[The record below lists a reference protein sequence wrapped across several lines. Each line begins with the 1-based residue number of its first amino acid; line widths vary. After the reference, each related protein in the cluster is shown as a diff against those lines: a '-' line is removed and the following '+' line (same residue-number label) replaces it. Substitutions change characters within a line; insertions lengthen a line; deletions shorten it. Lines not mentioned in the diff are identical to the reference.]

1 MEDMHDYLQKLM
13 DQRQMRSNYDQ
24 MMQQALKDP
33 QVQRFL
39 TENAD
44 VLAPDA
50 VEKGAAKIYEFV
62 SERDKV
68 AAGEQPFAPGYR
80 PELLV
85 SNRLIDITYVP
96 TEAKVAAD
104 VAREEANLVTAINMP
119 KSIANAS
126 LRTYD
131 STNRMQ
137 ALVMAN
143 DFYLAQISDPKAFHQ
158 GLFLTGPFGVGKTY
172 LLGAI
177 ANDLAKQGQATTLLH
192 YPTFTVDMKNAIGQN
207 QVTPM
212 LNRVKNAPILML
224 DDIGA
229 ESISPWIRDDV
240 LGVILQYRMQEELP
254 TFFSSNKTMDE
265 LAGFLAGND
274 RGDDEAVKAQRIM
287 QRIRFLSQ
295 EVVVGGENRRLG
307 NQ

>member
-1 MEDMHDYLQKLM
+1 MHEYLQKLM
-13 DQRQMRSNYDQ
+13 DQRQMRSNYNQ

-33 QVQRFL
+33 QVQTFL
-39 TENAD
+39 NENAD
-44 VLAPDA
+44 ALASDA
-50 VEKGAAKIYEFV
+50 IEKGAAKIYEFV
-62 SERDKV
+62 SERDKI
-68 AAGEQPFAPGYR
+68 AAGQQPFAPGYR
-80 PELLV
+80 PQLLV

-104 VAREEANLVTAINMP
+104 EAREEANLVTAINMP

-131 STNRMQ
+131 FTNRTQ
-137 ALVMAN
+137 ALLMAN